1 MKRRY
6 ELHKLL
12 IRNFG
17 QPLLRR
23 ITGEFPVLE
32 RVDELDRVYRLP
44 REELLRRQ
52 WDKLRNVVKAAY
64 ESCPYYAE
72 LLDGVGMKPEDVR
85 TPEDFARIPFLTK
98 SIIRKRGKD
107 MLARGA
113 DPAKLSESGTAGTT
127 DMPVKFYRTM
137 EVVREKWA
145 QTASFNRWYGWDV
158 GDPTAF
164 LWGAA
169 MDIYKPMSVRG
180 RVRKFLAN
188 QDVLLPTVPLTEQE
202 LEHHWKKLEEFSP
215 TVIQGYPVPLY
226 LLARHV
232 KAAGTSPRRE
242 AGPAPEGA
250 GGGRLRLPD
259 LRAIVAT
266 AEPLYE
272 YQREVIE
279 DAFPCKVYDR
289 YGARETGLI
298 SQECV
303 TERSLHV
310 NTEGV
315 YLEIIADGRPAK
327 EGETGEVIVT
337 DLHNTTMPFLRYQ
350 LGDVAAVSAR
360 ACGCGS
366 GLPIMHSMTGRV
378 GDLVVLPNGV
388 MVPGFWF
395 PARLVKYAPGV
406 DQLQVIQE
414 EPSRFTIKYVP
425 GVNFSPDDMA
435 KMKEMFVILFGKEST
450 ADFVVVDDIPRDR
463 SGKTRVCIS
472 KVSANFL
479 GVRPE

>member
-1 MKRRY
+1 MRTNR
-6 ELHKLL
+6 ELHKLV
-12 IRNFG
+12 IRNVG
-17 QPLLRR
+17 HPLFRR
-23 ITGEFPVLE
+23 LTGEFPVPA
-32 RVDELDRVYRLP
+32 RVDELDETYRLP
-44 REELLRRQ
+44 REELLTRQ
-52 WDKLRNVVKAAY
+52 WEKLRKVVKAAY
-64 ESCPYYAE
+64 ESCPYYTE
-72 LLDGVGMKPEDVR
+72 LLDGVGLKPEDVR
-85 TPEDFARIPFLTK
+85 TPEDYAKIPFLTK
-98 SIIRKRGKD
+98 AVIRKRGKD

-113 DPAKLSESGTAGTT
+113 DPAKLVEAGTAGTT
-127 DMPVKFYRTM
+127 DMPVKFYRTKQ
-137 EVVREKWA
+137 VGQEKWA

-158 GDPTAF
+158 GDPVAF

-169 MDIYKPMSVRG
+169 MDIYAPVSLRG
-180 RVRKFLAN
+180 KIRKFLIN

-202 LEHHWKKLEEFSP
+202 LDRHWKTLERFQP
-215 TVIQGYPVPLY
+215 RVVQGYPVPLY

-232 KAAGTSPRRE
+232 KVA
-242 AGPAPEGA
+242 
-250 GGGRLRLPD
+250 GGRLNLPS
-259 LRAIVAT
+259 LKAVVAT

-272 YQREVIE
+272 YQRELAEEMV
-279 DAFPCKVYDR
+279 PCKVYDR

-303 TERSLHV
+303 AERALHV

-350 LGDVAAVSAR
+350 LGDVAALSAR

-366 GLPIMHSMTGRV
+366 GLPIMHSITGRV
-378 GDLVVLPNGV
+378 GDLVVLPSGA

-425 GVNFSPDDMA
+425 GAKFSSNDMA
-435 KMKEMFVILFGKEST
+435 KMQEMFEVLFGKESK

-472 KVSANFL
+472 KVSADFL

>member
-1 MKRRY
+1 
-6 ELHKLL
+6 
-12 IRNFG
+12 
-17 QPLLRR
+17 
-23 ITGEFPVLE
+23 
-32 RVDELDRVYRLP
+32 
-44 REELLRRQ
+44 
-52 WDKLRNVVKAAY
+52 
-64 ESCPYYAE
+64 
-72 LLDGVGMKPEDVR
+72 
-85 TPEDFARIPFLTK
+85 
-98 SIIRKRGKD
+98 
-107 MLARGA
+107 
-113 DPAKLSESGTAGTT
+113 
-127 DMPVKFYRTM
+127 MPIKFYRTR
-137 EVVREKWA
+137 EAGQEKWA

-158 GDPTAF
+158 ADPVAF

-169 MDIYKPMSVRG
+169 MDIYAPVSLRG
-180 RVRKFLAN
+180 RVKKFLIN
-188 QDVLLPTVPLTEQE
+188 QDILLPTVPLTEQE
-202 LEHHWKKLEEFSP
+202 LEHHWKKLEEFAP
-215 TVIQGYPVPLY
+215 RVIQGYPVPLH

-232 KAAGTSPRRE
+232 KLA
-242 AGPAPEGA
+242 
-250 GGGRLRLPD
+250 GGRLNLPE

-272 YQREVIE
+272 YQREMIE
-279 DAFPCKVYDR
+279 SMFPCKVYDR

-303 TERSLHV
+303 AGRSLHI

-350 LGDVAAVSAR
+350 LGDVAAVSSR
-360 ACGCGS
+360 ECGCGS
-366 GLPIMHSMTGRV
+366 GLPIMHSITGRV

-414 EPSRFTIKYVP
+414 EPTRFTIKYVP
-425 GVNFSPDDMA
+425 GVDFSANDMT
-435 KMKEMFVILFGKEST
+435 KMKEMFKTLFGKE
-450 ADFVVVDDIPRDR
+450 ARAEWVVVDDIPRDR

-472 KVSANFL
+472 KVSADFL

>member
-1 MKRRY
+1 MNRRH

-12 IRNFG
+12 IRHVG
-17 QPLLRR
+17 HPLFHRL
-23 ITGEFPVLE
+23 TGEFPLLA
-32 RVDELDRVYRLP
+32 RVREYDEIYRLP
-44 REELLRRQ
+44 REQLLQRQWEKLRRI
-52 WDKLRNVVKAAY
+52 VKEAY
-64 ESCPYYAE
+64 ESCPYYTE
-72 LLDGVGMKPEDVR
+72 LLDGQGLKPESIR

-98 SIIRKRGKD
+98 AMIRKRGKD
-107 MLARGA
+107 MLTRGA

-127 DMPVKFYRTM
+127 EMPIKFYRTK

-158 GDPTAF
+158 GDRTAF

-180 RVRKFLAN
+180 RIKKFLTN
-188 QDVLLPTVPLTEQE
+188 QDILLPTVPLSEQE
-202 LEHHWKKLEEFSP
+202 LEHHWKELERFSP
-215 TVIQGYPVPLY
+215 HIIQGYPIPIY
-226 LLARHV
+226 LLAQHV
-232 KAAGTSPRRE
+232 KAA
-242 AGPAPEGA
+242 AGAVSE
-250 GGGRLRLPD
+250 GGGGGSLHLPD

-272 YQREVIE
+272 YQREVI
-279 DAFPCKVYDR
+279 DGVFPCKVYDR

-303 TERSLHV
+303 AERSLHI

-315 YLEIIADGRPAK
+315 YLEIIADGRLAQ
-327 EGETGEVIVT
+327 EGEIGEVIVT

-350 LGDVAAVSAR
+350 LGDIASTSTR
-360 ACGCGS
+360 TCSCGS
-366 GLPIMHSMTGRV
+366 GLPVMHSLTGRV
-378 GDLVVLPNGV
+378 GDLVVLPDGK

-414 EPSRFTIKYVP
+414 EPTRFTIKYVP
-425 GVNFSPDDMA
+425 GASFSSDDIV
-435 KMKEMFVILFGKEST
+435 KMKEMFDIVFGKGWTVE
-450 ADFVVVDDIPRDR
+450 FVRVDDIPRDR

-472 KVSANFL
+472 KVNADFL